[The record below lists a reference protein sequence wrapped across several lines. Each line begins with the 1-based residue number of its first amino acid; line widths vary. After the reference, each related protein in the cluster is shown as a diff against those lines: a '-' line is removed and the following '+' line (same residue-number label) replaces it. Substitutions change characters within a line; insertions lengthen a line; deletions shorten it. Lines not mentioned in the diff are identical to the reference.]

1 MVQEVQHTCI
11 LTHLHVHIN
20 KQSEMSRAVSF
31 NFWRTDLINFGN
43 KMTHFFT
50 FRVGIQQQI
59 TELCNIIMIR
69 LDIIFSC

>member
-1 MVQEVQHTCI
+1 MVQEVQYTCI

-20 KQSEMSRAVSF
+20 KQSEMSRAASF
-31 NFWRTDLINFGN
+31 YFWRTDLINFGN
-43 KMTHFFT
+43 KIHI
-50 FRVGIQQQI
+50 VGIQQQI